1 MKQFYLLSGKTKQ
14 IHTQLSLSFLLISG
28 ISSFG
33 QSNTVSAGGNAEG
46 SNGSV
51 SYSVGQVFYV
61 TAEGENGN
69 VNQGVQQPYDA
80 EIITGV
86 ERKDIRAVIYPNPT
100 FGQIQLQFDSDLYSN
115 CRAELIDGS
124 GKLIAAQDQ
133 LSSQNTFSL
142 EMLTSGIYTLSVYQ
156 NDLLLKSFRVVKSN

>member
-1 MKQFYLLSGKTKQ
+1 MKIDLS
-14 IHTQLSLSFLLISG
+14 IALFFIFSLAVQA
-28 ISSFG
+28 
-33 QSNTVSAGGNAEG
+33 QSNTVSAGGDAEG
-46 SNGSV
+46 SNGSL

>member
-1 MKQFYLLSGKTKQ
+1 MKKFHLLSGKKKQ

-51 SYSVGQVFYV
+51 SYSIGQVFYIS
-61 TAEGENGN
+61 AEGENGS

-80 EIITGV
+80 EIITGI
-86 ERKDIRAVIYPNPT
+86 ERKDIRAFIYPNPT
-100 FGQIQLQFDSDLYSN
+100 DGEIQLQFESDLFSN

-124 GKLIAAQDQ
+124 GKLIVAKNQ
-133 LSSQNTFSL
+133 LSSNNKFSL
-142 EMLTSGIYTLSVYQ
+142 EMANSGIYTLSVFQ
-156 NDLLLKSFRVVKSN
+156 GDLLLKSFRIVKSN